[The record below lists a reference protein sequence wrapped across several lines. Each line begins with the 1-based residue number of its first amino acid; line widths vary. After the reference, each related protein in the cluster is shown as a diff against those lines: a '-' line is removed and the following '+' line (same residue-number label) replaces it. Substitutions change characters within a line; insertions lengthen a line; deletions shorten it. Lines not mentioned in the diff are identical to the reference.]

1 MCHIFQQRCIREQ
14 PAWSA
19 MTPLA
24 PVMGQIKAKMPPKGR
39 VIVKYSGEMFIPA
52 IHDTILVIALH
63 SLHKWTKCSF

>member
-1 MCHIFQQRCIREQ
+1 
-14 PAWSA
+14 